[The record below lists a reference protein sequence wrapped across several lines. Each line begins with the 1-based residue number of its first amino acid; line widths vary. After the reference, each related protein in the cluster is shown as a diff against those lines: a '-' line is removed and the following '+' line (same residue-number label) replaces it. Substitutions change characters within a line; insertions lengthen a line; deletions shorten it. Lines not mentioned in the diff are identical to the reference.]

1 MGLVQ
6 GPGQGW
12 GGRAGSKI
20 WQGVGSWGGPSWED
34 PKLEVGG
41 LGSEFNKRMWQGG
54 ADMAGR
60 ESRCALSK
68 T

>member
-1 MGLVQ
+1 MGEVQ
-6 GPGQGW
+6 LEASGQGL
-12 GGRAGSKI
+12 AM
-20 WQGVGSWGGPSWED
+20 SWGSVSMTE
-34 PKLEVGG
+34 EVGG
-41 LGSEFNKRMWQGG
+41 MGSDLSERMRQGG